1 MRAYTEWQ
9 GEFCSMAMYSIFPS
23 SVQAGYF
30 YFRIISLLILRDS
43 SNSDAR
49 KHSSHVE
56 KNVSSVSS
64 GLFQKSAVK
73 MVLVLHLDVLG

>member
-1 MRAYTEWQ
+1 MV
-9 GEFCSMAMYSIFPS
+9 MYSIFPS

-49 KHSSHVE
+49 KHSHVE

-73 MVLVLHLDVLG
+73 MVLVLHLDILG

>member
-9 GEFCSMAMYSIFPS
+9 GEVCSMAMYSIFPS

-49 KHSSHVE
+49 KHSHVE

>member
-1 MRAYTEWQ
+1 
-9 GEFCSMAMYSIFPS
+9 MAMYSIFPS

-30 YFRIISLLILRDS
+30 YFSLLILRDS